1 MRLAIRQTLF
11 ETGVDTRVT
20 TLSRMESK
28 GIEGEVLKIGA
39 SEGHSVNEIDAAI
52 LKALGKTEV
61 APQDRSGPART
72 RAAACGRHGEGPLK
86 ASLETVPILCERAPG
101 NRSVVTRTRSVVE
114 SDQVGPFSR
123 ISFDAVS
130 WPRRKVISVEPQ
142 HPAKRPP
149 TVARRC
155 VLSCGPADPDAGRSP
170 RTQPRCGLVASR
182 RPLGESQSRIHFS

>member
-1 MRLAIRQTLF
+1 
-11 ETGVDTRVT
+11 
-20 TLSRMESK
+20 MESK

-101 NRSVVTRTRSVVE
+101 NRSAVPRTRSVVE
-114 SDQVGPFSR
+114 SDQVGAF
-123 ISFDAVS
+123 F
-130 WPRRKVISVEPQ
+130 KNVI
-142 HPAKRPP
+142 
-149 TVARRC
+149 RC
-155 VLSCGPADPDAGRSP
+155 SI
-170 RTQPRCGLVASR
+170 VASEKSHLR
-182 RPLGESQSRIHFS
+182 RTPASGET